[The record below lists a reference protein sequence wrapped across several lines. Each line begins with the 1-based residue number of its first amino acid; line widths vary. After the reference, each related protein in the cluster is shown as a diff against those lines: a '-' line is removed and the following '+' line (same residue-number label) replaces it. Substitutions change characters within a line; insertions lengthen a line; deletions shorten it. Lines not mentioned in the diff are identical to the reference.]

1 MSIRV
6 ITKLLAGVEDILWGT
21 GTVSQTRNGTA
32 YTINR
37 VLKIH
42 QVDTGAALSALD
54 VSDPDNYYPTVLA
67 LGLAAKGDANW
78 GIWWHDTTEPQANDN
93 GTTILTDSSA
103 GPNGCWKKL
112 P

>member
-1 MSIRV
+1 MSIR
-6 ITKLLAGVEDILWGT
+6 ILTKLLGGVEDLMFGLST
-21 GTVSQTRNGTA
+21 DSQTRDGTA
-32 YTINR
+32 YNITRI
-37 VLKIH
+37 LSIY

-54 VSDPDNYYPTVLA
+54 VSDADNYYPTVLA